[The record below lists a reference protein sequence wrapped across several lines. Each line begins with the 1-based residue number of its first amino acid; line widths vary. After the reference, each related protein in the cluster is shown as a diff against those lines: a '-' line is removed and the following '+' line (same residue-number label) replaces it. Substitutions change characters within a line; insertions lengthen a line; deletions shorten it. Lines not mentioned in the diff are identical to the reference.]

1 MSSRLR
7 SQKWIVSA
15 ALISSVVSC
24 GDPPAN
30 TDDVVEDDDPRPPD
44 AAPVDA
50 VGSEPDAPIPPDGT
64 VVIVPA
70 TPRTLDDLTAQVTSD
85 EPAAF
90 TLRWFENGV
99 ERTDLTTDT
108 VGNPETTKADVWRVE
123 LVRDGGEVAS
133 SFEVTIANTPP
144 TAPVVAVPETAA
156 TTADIPCSI
165 IEPATDADGDAIV
178 YSASWTVNAAAYLG
192 ATASTSFDADTV
204 LAEGT
209 ALDDQ
214 FVCTVTASDGADS
227 STGMSEVCE
236 VVCGEVSIATTFTFT
251 GTEQTVVVPEC
262 ATSMVIEAWGAQG
275 GGPGGGNGGYAR
287 GTSTTITEGDTFYV
301 YVGGRE
307 GYNGG
312 GTAHAASPA
321 HGGGASDVRSVA
333 GDLASRL
340 IVAGGGG
347 GGAAT
352 DVGLRLG
359 GTGGGGTCGANY
371 CGGGGGTGYG
381 GNGLGG
387 DLAGGAGNTSC
398 HSGGAGGGGAE
409 SGGAPSCNT
418 CYSSTCGT
426 SGTLGEGGDGDTWE
440 NGICFTSYGGTTG
453 GGGGYYGGGGTSVG
467 NCGGGAG
474 GGGSSWTGTLT
485 DVTLTGGV
493 RAGNGEVVITF
504 H

>member
-340 IVAGGGG
+340 IVAGRRRRRRRDRRRL
-347 GGAAT
+347 AT
-352 DVGLRLG
+352 WRHGRRRYLRREL
-359 GTGGGGTCGANY
+359 
-371 CGGGGGTGYG
+371 
-381 GNGLGG
+381 LRRWWW
-387 DLAGGAGNTSC
+387 
-398 HSGGAGGGGAE
+398 H
-409 SGGAPSCNT
+409 
-418 CYSSTCGT
+418 
-426 SGTLGEGGDGDTWE
+426 
-440 NGICFTSYGGTTG
+440 
-453 GGGGYYGGGGTSVG
+453 
-467 NCGGGAG
+467 
-474 GGGSSWTGTLT
+474 
-485 DVTLTGGV
+485 GV
-493 RAGNGEVVITF
+493 RRQRARRRPRRWRRQHLVPQRRGRRRRRRVGRRPVVQ
-504 H
+504 HLLLEHLWHQRHAR